1 MLEAR
6 SEGSLSE
13 AERSDGVA
21 LLRFASA
28 LFASSDM
35 AELEQKLTGVDRLIH
50 APMRTL
56 YLLDP
61 LTGRPG
67 RVAPVNVSET
77 MLARYERLP
86 EGRKSDPLLARVLA
100 TGGAAYN
107 LALMS
112 SEEWLESPVYT
123 SIVSMH
129 DMRHVVQA
137 PIVHGDNMIGTINL
151 GTSEPDRGYSA
162 SEVRLAE
169 ALGRLVGVAVEG
181 LRARE
186 DLERELERAL
196 AALELTGSAVVLS
209 DPEALELRLNDAA
222 RRLLAQLAGGEEPL
236 YGLIAPPGESRAGF
250 SRHVDIEYLD
260 GGRGRLHGYSS
271 RLLREGRALV
281 TVLELDREHAG
292 RAAGPLL
299 PLTAREREVAA
310 LVVNGLA
317 DREIAERLA
326 SQPPH
331 REPVRQAHLP
341 QARRRLACRPDPPA
355 TRPPLGPL
363 NTADRRPAVPN
374 VRDGAKTPK
383 SVSCRLRLMAPS
395 LASGRGSGSGSRNGP
410 DKGERSGRRLDWRG
424 SRRRR

>member
-112 SEEWLESPVYT
+112 MEAWLEWPLYT
-123 SIVSMH
+123 NVSFLH
-129 DMRHVVQA
+129 DVRHVVQDA
-137 PIVHGDNMIGTINL
+137 VACSGSDAAMAA
-151 GTSEPDRGYSA
+151 SA
-162 SEVRLAE
+162 RT
-169 ALGRLVGVAVEG
+169 GPVAIRSAYGFIEGVEG
-181 LRARE
+181 
-186 DLERELERAL
+186 
-196 AALELTGSAVVLS
+196 
-209 DPEALELRLNDAA
+209 
-222 RRLLAQLAGGEEPL
+222 
-236 YGLIAPPGESRAGF
+236 
-250 SRHVDIEYLD
+250 D
-260 GGRGRLHGYSS
+260 G
-271 RLLREGRALV
+271 
-281 TVLELDREHAG
+281 
-292 RAAGPLL
+292 
-299 PLTAREREVAA
+299 
-310 LVVNGLA
+310 
-317 DREIAERLA
+317 
-326 SQPPH
+326 
-331 REPVRQAHLP
+331 
-341 QARRRLACRPDPPA
+341 
-355 TRPPLGPL
+355 
-363 NTADRRPAVPN
+363 
-374 VRDGAKTPK
+374 
-383 SVSCRLRLMAPS
+383 
-395 LASGRGSGSGSRNGP
+395 
-410 DKGERSGRRLDWRG
+410 
-424 SRRRR
+424 